1 MYKTTAILLLIS
13 LFNICPIS
21 QSRYA
26 GRDYPSD
33 LILWPGPEIQ
43 VSGAS
48 GYFDYQM
55 NGIRFNHVYRH
66 SSTVMY
72 TVYMTSSDSLN
83 YNSSRRTT
91 IAFSADDGITWSDLG
106 VYPGSTSGYPSIS
119 GKNDGSGVFT
129 NIYSGGGHLNYDVG
143 PGIGSFAGVS
153 VPSIWPQVSR
163 LSDGNMLVVG
173 ISAVTDSIA
182 VTVFNSITNLVI
194 TTTELV
200 PPVGLSGLQGMSLS
214 SCTGP
219 NGKAIILAN
228 PYLET
233 GGNWGRSRIYCV
245 QSSDYGF
252 TWGFFT
258 LLFNPHIISGDSIA
272 PNRIGSCDIIMDAS
286 GNYYW
291 AFNSLGPS
299 SLYRNGRLLVGKNN
313 TEPKIVAGTHTSS
326 VNPIYQI
333 PDEMT
338 AQAFISNFDHPCL
351 SLSDD
356 GQYILVSYSVPFMDD
371 TLHSF
376 NKCHLFM
383 QYAKTSDMVWSTPYQ
398 ITPSGP
404 VSYDERY
411 ASINRI
417 SAYNSTLQGYVIN
430 LVYQKDRQPGSF
442 VIDGAPESKAS
453 LMYRQVLLTNP
464 GGVKRIGN
472 EIPKE
477 FALLQNYPN
486 PFNPVTQIKFDVP
499 KRAFVEMVVY
509 DIQGKEVSK
518 LVQNDFDPGEYSVTW
533 DGSNHASGV
542 YYYTLKSN
550 GYTQT
555 KRMVLVK

>member
-1 MYKTTAILLLIS
+1 M
-13 LFNICPIS
+13 
-21 QSRYA
+21 
-26 GRDYPSD
+26 
-33 LILWPGPEIQ
+33 
-43 VSGAS
+43 
-48 GYFDYQM
+48 
-55 NGIRFNHVYRH
+55 
-66 SSTVMY
+66 
-72 TVYMTSSDSLN
+72 
-83 YNSSRRTT
+83 
-91 IAFSADDGITWSDLG
+91 
-106 VYPGSTSGYPSIS
+106 
-119 GKNDGSGVFT
+119 
-129 NIYSGGGHLNYDVG
+129 
-143 PGIGSFAGVS
+143 
-153 VPSIWPQVSR
+153 PSIWPQVSR

-326 VNPIYQI
+326 INPIYKI
-333 PDEMT
+333 PDDMT

-351 SLSDD
+351 SLSYD
-356 GQYILVSYSVPFMDD
+356 GQYIFVSYSIPFMDD
-371 TLHSF
+371 TLNSF
-376 NKCHLFM
+376 NKCHIFL
-383 QYAKTSDMVWSTPYQ
+383 QYAKTSDMIWSLPYQ
-398 ITPSGP
+398 LTMDGP
-404 VSYDERY
+404 NSFDERY
-411 ASINRI
+411 VSIDRVLP
-417 SAYNSTLQGYVIN
+417 AYPTGGYTIYM
-430 LVYQKDRQPGSF
+430 VYQKDRQPGSF
-442 VIDGAPESKAS
+442 VIDHAPESRAS
-453 LMYRQVLLTNP
+453 LIFRKVFFVE
-464 GGVKRIGN
+464 GGGIKRLGN
-472 EIPKE
+472 EIPNTYT
-477 FALLQNYPN
+477 LYQNYPN
-486 PFNPVTQIKFDVP
+486 PFNPATNITFEVP
-499 KRAFVEMVVY
+499 SKSFVELTIY
-509 DIQGKEVSK
+509 DIQGRKVET
-518 LVQNDFDPGEYSVTW
+518 LVNSVIDPGKYNVTW
-533 DGSNHASGV
+533 DGSYHASGV